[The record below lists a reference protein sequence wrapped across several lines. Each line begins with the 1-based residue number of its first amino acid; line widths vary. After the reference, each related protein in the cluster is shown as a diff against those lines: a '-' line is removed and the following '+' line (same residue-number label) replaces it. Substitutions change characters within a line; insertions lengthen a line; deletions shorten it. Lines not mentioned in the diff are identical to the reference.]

1 MPGALAGMD
10 GRLDT
15 AESTHQRVYP
25 CPLKSRGFSIVRLLH
40 GGSGSRRPGR
50 KLPLLSK
57 AKPGTSALPL
67 LVKAV
72 TRQSMCKG
80 KDVEALMP
88 LSNLF

>member
-15 AESTHQRVYP
+15 AENTHQSVYP
-25 CPLKSRGFSIVRLLH
+25 RTLKSRGLSVVRLLH
-40 GGSGSRRPGR
+40 GGSGSRRPR
-50 KLPLLSK
+50 QRLPLLSK

-72 TRQSMCKG
+72 TRQSTCKG
-80 KDVEALMP
+80 KNVEALMP
-88 LSNLF
+88 ISNLF